1 MPHATPVV
9 DDDAGSAAPDT
20 PSSSRR
26 LTNDGAATALVG
38 LLTFLIAARPAV
50 DNNLWF
56 HLRTARWM
64 LDHHRW
70 VGTDPFTHTRP
81 GVVRVQTDWLA
92 QLGLYGVWR
101 WVGLVGVALL
111 VAALASVS
119 LVVLYRAL
127 PGTTRVRA
135 GVIVLTAASSSIFWS
150 ARTQMVTFTGTALLV
165 ALLLRW
171 RRAPDRRFLWWAV
184 PLFLVWVNGHGGV
197 VYGVVILGAM
207 VAGEALRWLL
217 RRDPLPAAARHRLAA
232 VSVACLAVLV
242 VNPSGWRVYGL
253 PFHQVASSTKFVQEY
268 QPPSL
273 GDATALP
280 FFLLL
285 ALAVGLLVW
294 RWRAFDPTEV
304 LWVLAGAAFALQFTR
319 SIPFFAVLAA
329 PAVARH
335 LTALTGGGAG
345 VATEV
350 DDRPADGAL
359 RATVAVLALV
369 VVVAVGTRVSSAR
382 TDERLAAE
390 FPVGAVAWIEA
401 EHPPHEL
408 FNTFDWGGYVMWEA
422 PDYRVS
428 IDGRTDVYDEY
439 LEVYDATVRARPG
452 WQEELDREGIGTVL
466 VDPGLP
472 LTAALRDDP
481 GWSVG
486 YEDGGAVVFTR
497 VGAGPEKG

>member
-1 MPHATPVV
+1 MTAVAPAATGESS
-9 DDDAGSAAPDT
+9 DAVAPA
-20 PSSSRR
+20 PPR
-26 LTNDGAATALVG
+26 LTNDAAATAVVG
-38 LLTFLIAARPAV
+38 LLTFLIAVRPAV
-50 DNNLWF
+50 DNDLWF

-70 VGTDPFTHTRP
+70 VGVDPFTHTRP

-101 WVGLVGVALL
+101 WVGLVGVALA
-111 VAALASVS
+111 VAALATVS

-171 RRAPDRRFLWWAV
+171 RRSPERRFLWWLV

-197 VYGVVILGAM
+197 VYGVIILGAM
-207 VAGEALRWLL
+207 VAGESLRWLL
-217 RRDPLPAAARHRLAA
+217 GRDPLPAPAHHRLALVA
-232 VSVACLAVLV
+232 VTCLAVLV

-253 PFHQVASSTKFVQEY
+253 PFHQVASSTRFVQEY

-273 GDATALP
+273 GDAAALP
-280 FFLLL
+280 FFVLLGVTVALLL
-285 ALAVGLLVW
+285 W
-294 RWRAFDPTEV
+294 RWRDADPTEL
-304 LWVLAGAAFALQFTR
+304 LWVAAGAAFALQFTR

-335 LTALTGGGAG
+335 LSSVTGGGG
-345 VATEV
+345 GTATAA
-350 DDRPADGAL
+350 DDRPADRAVV
-359 RATVAVLALV
+359 ATVAVLAILV
-369 VVVAVGTRVSSAR
+369 VVATFSRTGSAA
-382 TDERLAAE
+382 TDQRLAQE
-390 FPVGAVAWIEA
+390 YPVGAVAWLEA
-401 EHPPHEL
+401 ERPPHEL
-408 FNTFDWGGYVMWEA
+408 FNTFDWGGYVLWEA
-422 PDYRVS
+422 PDYPVS

-439 LEVYDATVRARPG
+439 LEVYDGTVRARPG
-452 WQEELDREGIGTVL
+452 WQEELEREGIGTVL

-472 LTAALRDDP
+472 LTAALRAEP

-486 YEDGGAVVFTR
+486 YEDDVAVVFTR
-497 VGAGPEKG
+497 TGPVPETG